1 MAAAAGGAESAVAG
15 VSGAVLP
22 NGVKLVRIF
31 RKKKLGFFFLGRRN
45 LWVLNLNYLAGI
57 F

>member
-22 NGVKLVRIF
+22 NGGKLVRIF
-31 RKKKLGFFFLGRRN
+31 RKKKLGFFFFG
-45 LWVLNLNYLAGI
+45 
-57 F
+57 